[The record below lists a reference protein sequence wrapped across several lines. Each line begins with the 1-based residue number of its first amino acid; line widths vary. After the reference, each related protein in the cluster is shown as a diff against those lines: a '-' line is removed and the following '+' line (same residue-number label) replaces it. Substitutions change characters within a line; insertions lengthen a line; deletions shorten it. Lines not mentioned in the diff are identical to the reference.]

1 MEFTGVGN
9 SYFVAISICPKVG
22 LRHNNASNPVCCSSL
37 RSKAVALSGVPGS
50 SQGSLVHPKARPK
63 LSSKKLLRRLL
74 KLALE
79 YRGPCT
85 AVVLMQIAL
94 VALGLSTLGMTGLGI
109 DYLSSQV
116 LKKSP
121 PAHWPFGLQP
131 PASWSS
137 MQVIAALSG
146 MILIVAVLTA
156 ALKYLAAVAS
166 AALSQEVLIRIRT
179 DVYSKL
185 QQLSFNF
192 YDAGES
198 SSIINRAAGDA
209 SNVRNFID
217 GVIIK
222 VLTVL
227 LTLTVYLIYMFKMH
241 VGLTIACLAST
252 PLIWVG
258 AVVFS
263 KLVQPAYRHAS
274 ELSDVMIRT
283 LVENLQGIQVV
294 KGFARESEQA
304 DRFQRATDN
313 IRDLKESIFFR
324 ISTFQP
330 VIGLLT
336 QINMLVLI
344 GYGGMLVIRGE
355 LALGA
360 GLFVFANLL
369 HEFANQVSQITN
381 IANSIQTSLASAE
394 RVFEV
399 LDEPVQIVTSP
410 DALHLTRVSNSIE
423 FDNVSFGYNLDRMLL
438 RCISL
443 RIETGECVGI
453 TGPTGSGKTTLL
465 SLLKRF
471 YDVSSGSIRLDGVD
485 LRELNLDDVR
495 RSMGIV
501 FQDSFLFSN
510 TVAANIAFG
519 VPDATLDEVTTA
531 AKIAAADEF
540 IRELPD
546 KYDSMVG
553 EHGSNL
559 SGGQRQRLALARAIV
574 TNPSVLLLDDATASV
589 DPETEH
595 EIREAIVSA
604 MRNRTTI
611 VVSNRLSTLRQT
623 DRIVVLQDGTV
634 SDVGTHEQLLK
645 SSDYYREL
653 AELQGF
659 CDTGLNCISPPSD
672 SLVKRVG

>member
-1 MEFTGVGN
+1 M
-9 SYFVAISICPKVG
+9 
-22 LRHNNASNPVCCSSL
+22 
-37 RSKAVALSGVPGS
+37 SGVSGV
-50 SQGSLVHPKARPK
+50 SQGSQSSPKARRK

-74 KLALE
+74 RLALE

-85 AVVLMQIAL
+85 AVVLMQITL
-94 VALGLSTLGMTGLGI
+94 VVLSLSTLGITGLGI

-116 LKKSP
+116 LKDSAPPQWPLGLHP
-121 PAHWPFGLQP
+121 PA
-131 PASWSS
+131 AWSPL
-137 MQVIAALSG
+137 QVITALSG
-146 MILIVAVLTA
+146 LILVVAMLTA
-156 ALKYLAAVAS
+156 ALKYLAAIAS
-166 AALSQEVLIRIRT
+166 SALSQEVLVRIRT

-209 SNVRNFID
+209 SNVRNFVD

-227 LTLTVYLIYMFKMH
+227 LTLTVYMVYMLKMH
-241 VGLTIACLAST
+241 VWLTFVCLAST
-252 PLIWVG
+252 PLLWVG
-258 AVVFS
+258 AIVFS
-263 KLVQPAYRHAS
+263 KLVQPAYRQAS

-294 KGFARESEQA
+294 KGFAREAEQA
-304 DRFQRATDN
+304 AVFQEANHN
-313 IRDLKESIFFR
+313 IRDLKETIFFR

-330 VIGLLT
+330 GMGLLT

-344 GYGGMLVIRGE
+344 GYGGTLVIRGE
-355 LALGA
+355 LALGT

-381 IANSIQTSLASAE
+381 IANSIQTSLASAQ

-399 LDEPVQIVTSP
+399 LDEPIQIVTAAS
-410 DALHLTRVSNSIE
+410 AQRLERVSESIE
-423 FDNVSFGYNLDRMLL
+423 LDDVSFGYHPDRMILHDV
-438 RCISL
+438 SL
-443 RIETGECVGI
+443 RIQAGECLGI

-471 YDVSSGSIRLDGVD
+471 YDVRTGSICLDGVD
-485 LRELNLDDVR
+485 LRKLNLDDVR
-495 RSMGIV
+495 RATGIV

-519 VPDATLDEVTTA
+519 IPDATLEQITAA

-540 IRELPD
+540 ICELPHQ
-546 KYDSMVG
+546 YESMVG

-574 TNPSVLLLDDATASV
+574 TNPSILLLDDATASV
-589 DPETEH
+589 DPETEY
-595 EIREAIVSA
+595 EIREAIVAA
-604 MRNRTTI
+604 MHDRTTI
-611 VVSNRLSTLRQT
+611 VVSNRLSTLSQT
-623 DRIVVLQDGTV
+623 DRIVVLQDGTI
-634 SDVGTHEQLLK
+634 SAVGTHAELLE
-645 SSDYYREL
+645 SCNWYREL
-653 AELQGF
+653 AELQGLSA
-659 CDTGLNCISPPSD
+659 GRVSGAIVNCGKHEN
-672 SLVKRVG
+672 LRKH

>member
-1 MEFTGVGN
+1 MSG
-9 SYFVAISICPKVG
+9 ISGSPQ
-22 LRHNNASNPVCCSSL
+22 
-37 RSKAVALSGVPGS
+37 RSQVRL
-50 SQGSLVHPKARPK
+50 QGRRK

-74 KLALE
+74 RLALE

-94 VALGLSTLGMTGLGI
+94 VALNLSTLGMTGLGI

-116 LKKSP
+116 LNKSSP
-121 PAHWPFGLQP
+121 LQWPLGLQP
-131 PASWSS
+131 PDAWSPL
-137 MQVIAALSG
+137 QVIIALSSS
-146 MILIVAVLTA
+146 ILAVALLTA
-156 ALKYLAAVAS
+156 GLKYLSAVAS
-166 AALSQEVLIRIRT
+166 AALSQEVLVRIRT

-209 SNVRNFID
+209 SNVRNFVD

-222 VLTVL
+222 VLTIL
-227 LTLTVYLIYMFKMH
+227 LTLTVYLVYMLRMH
-241 VGLTIACLAST
+241 VGLTLLCLAST
-252 PLIWVG
+252 PLLWIG

-263 KLVQPAYRHAS
+263 RLVQPAYRQAS
-274 ELSDVMIRT
+274 KLGDVMIRT

-294 KGFARESEQA
+294 KGFAREAEQA
-304 DRFQRATDN
+304 ERFEKANHD

-330 VIGLLT
+330 AMGLLT

-344 GYGGMLVIRGE
+344 GYGGTLVIRGE

-369 HEFANQVSQITN
+369 HEFANQIAQITN

-399 LDEPVQIVTSP
+399 LDEPIQITTAANAKHLSCVSDSIVLDAVT
-410 DALHLTRVSNSIE
+410 
-423 FDNVSFGYNLDRMLL
+423 FGYHRDRAVL
-438 RCISL
+438 RDVSL
-443 RIETGECVGI
+443 QIDAGECIGI

-471 YDVSSGSIRLDGVD
+471 YDVESGSIRLDGVD
-485 LRELNLDDVR
+485 LRDLQLDDLR
-495 RSMGIV
+495 RAVGIV
-501 FQDSFLFSN
+501 FQESFLFSN

-519 VPDATLDEVTTA
+519 VPDATMEQIAKA
-531 AKIAAADEF
+531 ANIAAADEF
-540 IRELPD
+540 ICELAD
-546 KYDSMVG
+546 GFDSMVG

-595 EIREAIVSA
+595 EIREAMMVA
-604 MRNRTTI
+604 MRDRTTV

-623 DRIVVLQDGTV
+623 DRIVVLIGGRIDAI
-634 SDVGTHEQLLK
+634 GTHDELFE
-645 SSDYYREL
+645 SCDYYREL

-659 CDTGLNCISPPSD
+659 HKEAD
-672 SLVKRVG
+672 SRVSLTCANQQPGSAE

>member
-1 MEFTGVGN
+1 
-9 SYFVAISICPKVG
+9 
-22 LRHNNASNPVCCSSL
+22 
-37 RSKAVALSGVPGS
+37 
-50 SQGSLVHPKARPK
+50 
-63 LSSKKLLRRLL
+63 
-74 KLALE
+74 
-79 YRGPCT
+79 
-85 AVVLMQIAL
+85 MQIAL
-94 VALGLSTLGMTGLGI
+94 VALSLSTLGMTGLGI

-116 LKKSP
+116 LEKSP
-121 PAHWPFGLQP
+121 PANWPFGLQP
-131 PASWSS
+131 PAAWSS
-137 MQVIAALSG
+137 LQVIAALSG

-166 AALSQEVLIRIRT
+166 SALSQEVLIRIRT

-222 VLTVL
+222 VLTVF

-241 VGLTIACLAST
+241 AWLTIACLAST
-252 PLIWVG
+252 PLIWFG
-258 AVVFS
+258 TVVFS
-263 KLVQPAYRHAS
+263 RIVQPAYRHAS
-274 ELSDVMIRT
+274 DLSDVMIRT

-294 KGFARESEQA
+294 KGFARDTEQA
-304 DRFQRATDN
+304 ERFQQATNN

-330 VIGLLT
+330 IIGLLT

-344 GYGGMLVIRGE
+344 GYGGTLVIRGE

-369 HEFANQVSQITN
+369 HEFANQVAQITN

-399 LDEPVQIVTSP
+399 LDEPIQIATSP
-410 DALHLTRVSNSIE
+410 DALRLASVSNSIE
-423 FDNVSFGYNLDRMLL
+423 FDNVSFGYNPDRLIL
-438 RCISL
+438 HDISL
-443 RIETGECVGI
+443 RIKTGECIGI

-495 RSMGIV
+495 RSMGII

-510 TVAANIAFG
+510 TVAANIVFG
-519 VPDATLDEVTTA
+519 VPAATLEEVTAA

-540 IRELPD
+540 IDELTE

-574 TNPSVLLLDDATASV
+574 TSPSVLLLDDATASV

-595 EIREAIVSA
+595 EIREAMVSA
-604 MRNRTTI
+604 MRDRTTI

-623 DRIVVLQDGTV
+623 DRIVVLQDGTINAI
-634 SDVGTHEQLLK
+634 GTHQLLLK
-645 SSDYYREL
+645 SCEYYRQL
-653 AELQGF
+653 AELQGYS
-659 CDTGLNCISPPSD
+659 DGERLGVGPPCIT
-672 SLVKRVG
+672 LKKHVG

>member
-1 MEFTGVGN
+1 MSRLRVKVFQLPGV
-9 SYFVAISICPKVG
+9 S
-22 LRHNNASNPVCCSSL
+22 R
-37 RSKAVALSGVPGS
+37 S
-50 SQGSLVHPKARPK
+50 SQGSLIQPTARPR
-63 LSSKKLLRRLL
+63 LSSTKLLRRLL
-74 KLALE
+74 RLALE

-85 AVVLMQIAL
+85 SVVLMQIVL

-109 DYLSSQV
+109 DYLSSQA
-116 LKKSP
+116 LKESP
-121 PAHWPFGLQP
+121 KVHWPYGLQP
-131 PASWSS
+131 PASWTSL
-137 MQVIAALSG
+137 QVIAALSG
-146 MILIVAVLTA
+146 MILIVAILTA

-166 AALSQEVLIRIRT
+166 ATLSQEVLIRIRT

-222 VLTVL
+222 VLTVF
-227 LTLTVYLIYMFKMH
+227 LTLTVYLIYMLKMH
-241 VGLTIACLAST
+241 FWLTIACLAST
-252 PLIWVG
+252 PLLWVS

-263 KLVQPAYRHAS
+263 KLVQPAYRRAS

-294 KGFARESEQA
+294 KGFARETEQA
-304 DRFQRATDN
+304 NRFQQATDN

-336 QINMLVLI
+336 QVNMLVLI
-344 GYGGMLVIRGE
+344 GYGGTLVIRGE

-399 LDEPVQIVTSP
+399 LDEPIQIATAP
-410 DALHLTRVSNSIE
+410 DALRFDRVSGSIE
-423 FDNVSFGYNLDRMLL
+423 FDNVSFGYAQDRIILHD
-438 RCISL
+438 ISL

-485 LRELNLDDVR
+485 LRDLNLDDVR

-519 VPDATLDEVTTA
+519 VPDATLEEIRTA

-540 IRELPD
+540 IQELAD

-595 EIREAIVSA
+595 EIREAMVAA
-604 MRNRTTI
+604 MRERTTI

-623 DRIVVLQDGTV
+623 DRIVVLQDGTIN
-634 SDVGTHEQLLK
+634 DVGTHEQLLK
-645 SSDYYREL
+645 SCVYYRQL
-653 AELQGF
+653 AELQAFSDGERL
-659 CDTGLNCISPPSD
+659 GVSPPSN
-672 SLVKRVG
+672 SMVKRVG

>member
-1 MEFTGVGN
+1 MLIV
-9 SYFVAISICPKVG
+9 
-22 LRHNNASNPVCCSSL
+22 SSL
-37 RSKAVALSGVPGS
+37 RIKAVELSGVPGS
-50 SQGSLVHPKARPK
+50 SQGSLVLSKARPK
-63 LSSKKLLRRLL
+63 RSSKKLLRRLL
-74 KLALE
+74 RLALE

-85 AVVLMQIAL
+85 AVMLMQIAL

-131 PASWSS
+131 PAAWSS
-137 MQVIAALSG
+137 LQVVAVLSG

-166 AALSQEVLIRIRT
+166 SALSQEVLIRIRT
-179 DVYSKL
+179 DVYAKL

-222 VLTVL
+222 VLTVF

-241 VGLTIACLAST
+241 VWLTIACLAST
-252 PLIWVG
+252 PLLWVG
-258 AVVFS
+258 AVIFS
-263 KLVQPAYRHAS
+263 RLVQPAYRHAS

-294 KGFARESEQA
+294 KGFARETEQA
-304 DRFQRATDN
+304 DRFQQATDN

-344 GYGGMLVIRGE
+344 GYGGTLVIRGE

-399 LDEPVQIVTSP
+399 LDEPIQIAACS
-410 DALHLTRVSNSIE
+410 DALRLARVSNSIE
-423 FDNVSFGYNLDRMLL
+423 FDNVSFGYNPDRFIL
-438 RCISL
+438 RDISL
-443 RIETGECVGI
+443 RIKTGECIGI

-471 YDVSSGSIRLDGVD
+471 YDVSFGSICLDGVD
-485 LRELNLDDVR
+485 LRQLNLDDVR

-519 VPDATLDEVTTA
+519 VPEATLEEVTTA

-540 IRELPD
+540 IREMAD

-595 EIREAIVSA
+595 EIREAMVSA
-604 MRNRTTI
+604 MRDRTTI

-623 DRIVVLQDGTV
+623 DRIVVLQNGMI
-634 SDVGTHEQLLK
+634 SAIGTHQQLLN
-645 SSDYYREL
+645 SCAYYREL
-653 AELQGF
+653 ADLQGF
-659 CDTGLNCISPPSD
+659 SDDERQGVSPPRD
-672 SLVKRVG
+672 SLMKHVG

>member
-1 MEFTGVGN
+1 M
-9 SYFVAISICPKVG
+9 
-22 LRHNNASNPVCCSSL
+22 
-37 RSKAVALSGVPGS
+37 SGVSGV
-50 SQGSLVHPKARPK
+50 SQGSQSSPKARRK
-63 LSSKKLLRRLL
+63 LSSRKLLRRLL
-74 KLALE
+74 RLALE

-85 AVVLMQIAL
+85 AVVFMQITL
-94 VALGLSTLGMTGLGI
+94 VVLSLSTLGITGLGI

-116 LKKSP
+116 LKDSAPPQWPLGLHP
-121 PAHWPFGLQP
+121 PA
-131 PASWSS
+131 AWSPL
-137 MQVIAALSG
+137 QVITALSG
-146 MILIVAVLTA
+146 LILVVAMLTA
-156 ALKYLAAVAS
+156 ALKYLAAIAS
-166 AALSQEVLIRIRT
+166 SALSQEVLVRIRT

-209 SNVRNFID
+209 SNVRNFVD

-227 LTLTVYLIYMFKMH
+227 LTLTVYMVYMLKMH
-241 VGLTIACLAST
+241 VWLTFVCLAST
-252 PLIWVG
+252 PLLWVG
-258 AVVFS
+258 AIVFS
-263 KLVQPAYRHAS
+263 KLVQPAYRQAS
-274 ELSDVMIRT
+274 TLSDVMIRT

-294 KGFARESEQA
+294 KGFAREAVQA
-304 DRFQRATDN
+304 ARFQEANHN
-313 IRDLKESIFFR
+313 IRDLKETIFFR

-330 VIGLLT
+330 SMGLLT

-344 GYGGMLVIRGE
+344 GYGGTLVIRGE
-355 LALGA
+355 LALGT

-381 IANSIQTSLASAE
+381 IANSIQTSLASAQ

-399 LDEPVQIVTSP
+399 LDEPVQIVTAAGAQS
-410 DALHLTRVSNSIE
+410 LERVYESIE
-423 FDNVSFGYNLDRMLL
+423 LDDVSFGYHPDRVILHDV
-438 RCISL
+438 SL
-443 RIETGECVGI
+443 RIQAGECIGI

-471 YDVSSGSIRLDGVD
+471 YDVRSGSICLDGVD
-485 LRELNLDDVR
+485 IRKLNLDDVR
-495 RSMGIV
+495 RAMGIV

-519 VPDATLDEVTTA
+519 IPDASLDQITAA

-540 IRELPD
+540 ICELPD
-546 KYDSMVG
+546 QYESMVG

-574 TNPSVLLLDDATASV
+574 TNPSILLLDDATASV
-589 DPETEH
+589 DPETEY

-604 MRNRTTI
+604 MHDRTTI
-611 VVSNRLSTLRQT
+611 VVSNRLSTLSQT
-623 DRIVVLQDGTV
+623 DRIVVLQDGTI
-634 SDVGTHEQLLK
+634 SAVGTHDELLE
-645 SSDYYREL
+645 SCDWYREL
-653 AELQGF
+653 AELQGM
-659 CDTGLNCISPPSD
+659 SAS
-672 SLVKRVG
+672 RVSSTVVNGGKHETTRKH

>member
-1 MEFTGVGN
+1 MLSCHV
-9 SYFVAISICPKVG
+9 VV
-22 LRHNNASNPVCCSSL
+22 SSL
-37 RSKAVALSGVPGS
+37 RIKVVELSGVSGS
-50 SQGSLVHPKARPK
+50 SQGSSIKPKARPK
-63 LSSKKLLRRLL
+63 LSSRKLLRRLL
-74 KLALE
+74 RLALE

-85 AVVLMQIAL
+85 TVVLMQIAL

-116 LKKSP
+116 LKKSS
-121 PAHWPFGLQP
+121 AHWPFGLQP

-137 MQVIAALSG
+137 LQVISALSG
-146 MILIVAVLTA
+146 MILIVAMLTA

-166 AALSQEVLIRIRT
+166 SALSQEVLIRIRT

-222 VLTVL
+222 VLTVF
-227 LTLTVYLIYMFKMH
+227 LTLTVYLIYMFRMH
-241 VGLTIACLAST
+241 VGLTIACMAST
-252 PLIWVG
+252 PLLWVG

-263 KLVQPAYRHAS
+263 RLVQPAYRHAS
-274 ELSDVMIRT
+274 ELGDVMIRT

-294 KGFARESEQA
+294 KGFAREAEQA
-304 DRFQRATDN
+304 DRFQQSTDD

-330 VIGLLT
+330 AIGLLT

-344 GYGGMLVIRGE
+344 GYGGTLVIRGE

-399 LDEPVQIVTSP
+399 LDEPVQITTSP
-410 DALHLTRVSNSIE
+410 DAMRLSRVSDSIE
-423 FDNVSFGYNLDRMLL
+423 FDKVSFGYNADRMILHD
-438 RCISL
+438 ISL
-443 RIETGECVGI
+443 KIKTGECIGI

-485 LRELNLDDVR
+485 LRQLNLDDVR

-519 VPDATLDEVTTA
+519 VPDATLEEVTTA

-540 IRELPD
+540 IRELPE
-546 KYDSMVG
+546 KYNAVVG

-595 EIREAIVSA
+595 EIREAMVSA
-604 MRNRTTI
+604 MRERTTI

-623 DRIVVLQDGTV
+623 DRIVVLQGGTI
-634 SDVGTHEQLLK
+634 SAVGTHEQLLK

-653 AELQGF
+653 ADLQGLSRVERL
-659 CDTGLNCISPPSD
+659 CVSAPSET
-672 SLVKRVG
+672 LKKHVG

>member
-1 MEFTGVGN
+1 M
-9 SYFVAISICPKVG
+9 
-22 LRHNNASNPVCCSSL
+22 
-37 RSKAVALSGVPGS
+37 
-50 SQGSLVHPKARPK
+50 
-63 LSSKKLLRRLL
+63 LRRLL
-74 KLALE
+74 RLALE

-85 AVVLMQIAL
+85 TVVLMQIIL
-94 VALGLSTLGMTGLGI
+94 VALNLSTLGMTGLGI
-109 DYLSSQV
+109 DYLSAQV
-116 LKKSP
+116 LKDSP
-121 PAHWPFGLQP
+121 AFNWPFGLHP
-131 PASWSS
+131 PASWSPF
-137 MQVIAALSG
+137 QVIAALSG
-146 MILIVAVLTA
+146 MILVVAMLTA
-156 ALKYLAAVAS
+156 ALKYLAAIAS
-166 AALSQEVLIRIRT
+166 SALSQEVLLRIRT

-185 QQLSFNF
+185 QKLSFNF

-209 SNVRNFID
+209 SNVRNFVD

-222 VLTVL
+222 VVTVF
-227 LTLTVYLIYMFKMH
+227 LTLTVYIIYMLKMH
-241 VGLTIACLAST
+241 IGLTIACLIST

-263 KLVQPAYRHAS
+263 RLVQPAYRHAS
-274 ELSDVMIRT
+274 ELSDIMIRT

-294 KGFARESEQA
+294 KGFARETEQA
-304 DRFQRATDN
+304 DRFLLANDN
-313 IRDLKESIFFR
+313 IRQLKESIFFR

-330 VIGLLT
+330 VIGLFT

-344 GYGGMLVIRGE
+344 GYGGTLVIRGQ

-369 HEFANQVSQITN
+369 QEFANQVSQITN

-399 LDEPVQIVTSP
+399 LDAPIQITSLP
-410 DALHLTRVSNSIE
+410 DAQRLQHVSTSVE
-423 FDNVSFGYNLDRMLL
+423 FDNVSFGYNPDRIIL
-438 RCISL
+438 RDISL
-443 RIETGECVGI
+443 RIASGDCVGI

-471 YDVSSGSIRLDGVD
+471 YDVSSGSIRLDGTD

-495 RSMGIV
+495 RLMGIV

-519 VPDATLDEVTTA
+519 VPDATLEQVTAA

-540 IRELPD
+540 IRELELQ
-546 KYDSMVG
+546 YESMVG

-574 TNPSVLLLDDATASV
+574 TNPSILLLDDATASV

-595 EIREAIVSA
+595 EIREAMLSA
-604 MRNRTTI
+604 MKDRTTI
-611 VVSNRLSTLRQT
+611 IVSNRLSTLRQT
-623 DRIVVLQDGTV
+623 DRIVVLQDGTINAI
-634 SDVGTHEQLLK
+634 GTHDELLQTCA
-645 SSDYYREL
+645 YYREL

-659 CDTGLNCISPPSD
+659 SDGERPGQTFSGSVAMISALDLPVIETLPQPHHMANHSMNP
-672 SLVKRVG
+672 

>member
-1 MEFTGVGN
+1 MPSFQVVV
-9 SYFVAISICPKVG
+9 FILQI
-22 LRHNNASNPVCCSSL
+22 
-37 RSKAVALSGVPGS
+37 KAVELSGVSGS
-50 SQGSLVHPKARPK
+50 SQGSLIRSKARPK

-74 KLALE
+74 RLALE

-94 VALGLSTLGMTGLGI
+94 VALSLSTLGMTGLGI

-116 LKKSP
+116 LKGSP
-121 PAHWPFGLQP
+121 AIRWPFRLQP

-137 MQVIAALSG
+137 LQVIAALSG

-166 AALSQEVLIRIRT
+166 SALSQEVLVRIRT

-222 VLTVL
+222 VLTVF

-241 VGLTIACLAST
+241 VWLTIACLAST

-258 AVVFS
+258 AVLFS
-263 KLVQPAYRHAS
+263 KLVQPGYRHAS
-274 ELSDVMIRT
+274 ELGDVMIRT

-294 KGFARESEQA
+294 KGFARETEQA
-304 DRFQRATDN
+304 DRFQQATDN

-330 VIGLLT
+330 IIGLLT

-344 GYGGMLVIRGE
+344 GYGGMLVIQGE

-399 LDEPVQIVTSP
+399 LDEPIQIATSP
-410 DALHLTRVSNSIE
+410 DARRLTSVSNSIE
-423 FDNVSFGYNLDRMLL
+423 FDNVSFGYKPDRMIL
-438 RCISL
+438 RDISL
-443 RIETGECVGI
+443 RINTGECVGI

-485 LRELNLDDVR
+485 LRSLNLDDVR

-519 VPDATLDEVTTA
+519 VPDATLEDVSAA

-540 IRELPD
+540 IRELAD

-595 EIREAIVSA
+595 EIREAMLAA
-604 MRNRTTI
+604 MRERTTI

-623 DRIVVLQDGTV
+623 DRIVVLQDGTI
-634 SDVGTHEQLLK
+634 SAVGTHEHLLK
-645 SSDYYREL
+645 SCKYYREL

-659 CDTGLNCISPPSD
+659 SNAERQSISLPKVSF
-672 SLVKRVG
+672 VKNVG